1 MGSLQPNSVVRFGT
15 YEVSLQSGEVRK
27 AGLRIRVQQQPMK
40 LLAVLLEHPGE
51 VVTREEL
58 RSRVWPN
65 ESFGDFDQALNI
77 AIGKLRS
84 ALGDSAEN
92 PRFIETLP
100 KRGYRFIADVSVVD
114 VDALPKRLESV
125 AGDQPARDPRLTLQE
140 AGLAVAPDRRPW
152 LTRRVIVALALIIIV
167 VVALPILSL
176 WLFRS
181 RGRAPSGIRSLA
193 VLPLENL
200 SGDAS
205 QNYFADGMT
214 DELITDMAQ
223 ISALRVISRTSV
235 MVYKGARKPLPQIAR
250 ELNVDAVVEGTVLRS
265 GDQVRITA
273 QLIEAAT
280 DKHLWSRSY
289 EGELRDTLALQ
300 NRVASA
306 IADQIRISLTPQEQ
320 AALKNVKVVNPEAYE
335 SYLKGRYFWNKRTAD
350 GLKVALAY
358 FKQAIEEDPKYAQ
371 AYSGLADTYA
381 LLGDWQYAV
390 MTPKEAFP
398 PAKAAAIKAL
408 ELDNTLG
415 EAHNSLAFVLDGFD
429 WDLDAG
435 GREFQRAIALS
446 PGYATA
452 HHWYAWHLSLLG
464 RFDGAIIEMRKAEN
478 LDPLSLIINADLA
491 ELLCLAHS
499 YDESI
504 RQSQKTIEMDP
515 NFALAH
521 NQLAQAYLQKHM
533 YDEAVAELQKALRL
547 SGDSPTSV
555 ANLARAYIASG
566 KRSEAVKLLGD
577 LKKRSNSSYSYA
589 AEIAMIYASLGDADQ
604 AMTWLEKGF
613 NERFNPGVLLRPG
626 FDPLRSDP
634 RFQNLLHRIG
644 LPGET
649 IYPPLVGG
657 LSIEEGQPEARKRH
671 GRCISHLFP
680 LGFDSAAIGWGRNKL
695 SLFEPSSGDLFS
707 V

>member
-1 MGSLQPNSVVRFGT
+1 MESLPPNSVVRFGT

-27 AGLRIRVQQQPMK
+27 AGLRIRVQQQPIK
-40 LLAVLLEHPGE
+40 LLEVLLEHPGE

-100 KRGYRFIADVSVVD
+100 KRGYRFIADVSVL
-114 VDALPKRLESV
+114 DADARPRRPESV
-125 AGDQPARDPRLTLQE
+125 AGDLPGSQGEKTDLGHRLQE
-140 AGLAVAPDRRPW
+140 AGLAVPAKRRPW
-152 LTRRVIVALALIIIV
+152 LTSGVVVALALV
-167 VVALPILSL
+167 LSLSILSV

-181 RGRAPSGIRSLA
+181 RGPAPAGIRSLA

-200 SGDAS
+200 SGDVS

-214 DELITDMAQ
+214 DELITGLAQ

-235 MVYKGARKPLPQIAR
+235 MIYKGARKPLPQIAR

-273 QLIEAAT
+273 QLIEAST
-280 DKHLWSRSY
+280 DKHLWSQSY

-300 NRVASA
+300 SRVASA
-306 IADQIRISLTPQEQ
+306 IADQIRINLTPREQ
-320 AALKNVKVVNPEAYE
+320 AALRNVKVVNPEAYE

-350 GLKVALAY
+350 GLKAALAY
-358 FKQAIEEDPKYAQ
+358 FKQATEEDPKYAK
-371 AYSGLADTYA
+371 AYSGLADAYA

-398 PAKAAAIKAL
+398 KAKAAAIKAL

-435 GREFQRAIALS
+435 GKEFQRAIELN

-452 HHWYAWHLSLLG
+452 HHWYAWHLTLLG
-464 RFDGAIIEMRKAEN
+464 RFDEAITEMRKAES

-491 ELLCLAHS
+491 ELLGLAHS
-499 YDESI
+499 YDNSI
-504 RQSQKTIEMDP
+504 RQSLKTIEMDP

-533 YDEAVAELQKALRL
+533 YAEAVAELQKAVQL
-547 SGDSPTSV
+547 SGDSPTCI
-555 ANLARAYIASG
+555 ANLARAYVASG
-566 KRSEAVKLLGD
+566 KRSEAVKLLD
-577 LKKRSNSSYSYA
+577 VLKKRSSTGFSNAS
-589 AEIAMIYASLGDADQ
+589 EIAMIYASLGDTDQ
-604 AMTWLEKGF
+604 AMNWLDKGF
-613 NERFNPGVLLRPG
+613 EARFNPGVLLRPG

-634 RFQNLLHRIG
+634 RFQQLVHRIG
-644 LPGET
+644 LPG
-649 IYPPLVGG
+649 
-657 LSIEEGQPEARKRH
+657 
-671 GRCISHLFP
+671 
-680 LGFDSAAIGWGRNKL
+680 
-695 SLFEPSSGDLFS
+695 
-707 V
+707 

>member
-1 MGSLQPNSVVRFGT
+1 MESLQPNSVVRFGT
-15 YEVSLQSGEVRK
+15 FEVSLQSGEVRK

-40 LLAVLLEHPGE
+40 LLEILLEHPGE

-58 RSRVWPN
+58 RSRVWPG

-77 AIGKLRS
+77 AIRKLRS
-84 ALGDSAEN
+84 ALGDSAES

-114 VDALPKRLESV
+114 TDARPRKQELV
-125 AGDQPARDPRLTLQE
+125 AGDLPATDPGPKIQGI
-140 AGLAVAPDRRPW
+140 GLAVAPQRRLWP
-152 LTRRVIVALALIIIV
+152 TRWIIVALALV
-167 VVALPILSL
+167 LSLAILSV

-181 RGRAPSGIRSLA
+181 RAPAPTGIRSIA

-214 DELITDMAQ
+214 DELITDLAQ
-223 ISALRVISRTSV
+223 IGALRVISRTSV

-265 GDQVRITA
+265 GDEIRITA
-273 QLIEAAT
+273 QLIEAST
-280 DKHLWSRSY
+280 DKHLWSQSY

-306 IADQIRISLTPQEQ
+306 IADQIRINLTPQEQ

-335 SYLKGRYFWNKRTAD
+335 SYLKGRYFWNKRTGD

-358 FKQAIEEDPKYAQ
+358 FKQAIEEDPQYAQ

-398 PAKAAAIKAL
+398 KAKAAAIKAL
-408 ELDNTLG
+408 ELDSSLG

-429 WDLDAG
+429 WDFDSAG
-435 GREFQRAIALS
+435 KEFQRAIELN

-464 RFDGAIIEMRKAEN
+464 RFDDAIAEMRKAEN

-491 ELLCLAHS
+491 ELLGLAHS

-504 RQSQKTIEMDP
+504 RQSLKTIEMDP

-521 NQLAQAYLQKHM
+521 NQLAQAYLQKQL
-533 YDEAVAELQKALRL
+533 YDEAVAEMQKAVQL
-547 SGDSPTSV
+547 SGDSPTCI
-555 ANLARAYIASG
+555 ANLARAYVASG
-566 KRSEAVKLLGD
+566 KRSEAAKLLGD
-577 LKKRSNSSYSYA
+577 LKKRSNPGYSNA
-589 AEIAMIYASLGDADQ
+589 SEIAMIYASFGDADQ
-604 AMTWLEKGF
+604 AMNWLEKGF
-613 NERFNPGVLLRPG
+613 EERFNPGVLLRPG
-626 FDPLRSDP
+626 FDPLRSDS
-634 RFQNLLHRIG
+634 RFQNLVHRVG
-644 LPGET
+644 LPG
-649 IYPPLVGG
+649 
-657 LSIEEGQPEARKRH
+657 
-671 GRCISHLFP
+671 
-680 LGFDSAAIGWGRNKL
+680 
-695 SLFEPSSGDLFS
+695 
-707 V
+707 

>member
-1 MGSLQPNSVVRFGT
+1 MERSTPNFVVRFGT

-27 AGLRIRVQQQPMK
+27 AGLRIKVQQQPMK
-40 LLAVLLEHPGE
+40 LLEILLEHPGE

-84 ALGDSAEN
+84 ALGDAAEN

-100 KRGYRFIADVSVVD
+100 KRGYRFIADVSVI
-114 VDALPKRLESV
+114 DAGASAKRPESVSEDLPVPEPRNTLQIAGLEVAPKRQS
-125 AGDQPARDPRLTLQE
+125 
-140 AGLAVAPDRRPW
+140 W
-152 LTRRVIVALALIIIV
+152 LTARVIVA
-167 VVALPILSL
+167 VALVLSLSILSA

-181 RGRAPSGIRSLA
+181 RGPAPAGIHSLA

-273 QLIEAAT
+273 QLIEAST
-280 DKHLWSRSY
+280 DKHLWSQSY

-300 NRVASA
+300 SRVASA
-306 IADQIRISLTPQEQ
+306 IADQIRINLTPREL
-320 AALKNVKVVNPEAYE
+320 AALKNVKIVNPEAYE
-335 SYLKGRYFWNKRTAD
+335 SYLKGRYFWNKRTAE

-358 FKQAIEEDPKYAQ
+358 FKQAIEEDPKYAK

-398 PAKAAAIKAL
+398 EAKAAAIEAL

-435 GREFQRAIALS
+435 GREFQRAIELN

-452 HHWYAWHLSLLG
+452 HHWFAWHLSLLG
-464 RFDGAIIEMRKAEN
+464 RFDEAITEMRKAEN

-491 ELLCLAHS
+491 ELLDLAHF

-504 RQSQKTIEMDP
+504 RQSRKTIEMDP
-515 NFALAH
+515 NFAVAH
-521 NQLAQAYLQKHM
+521 NQLGQAYLQKHM
-533 YDEAVAELQKALRL
+533 YAEAVAELKKAVQL
-547 SGDSPTSV
+547 SGDSPTCI
-555 ANLARAYIASG
+555 ANLARAYVASG
-566 KRSEAVKLLGD
+566 ERGEALTLLGN
-577 LKKRSNSSYSYA
+577 LKKRSNPGYSNA
-589 AEIAMIYASLGDADQ
+589 TEIAMIYASLGDTDQ
-604 AMTWLEKGF
+604 AMTWLEKGYQ
-613 NERFNPGVLLRPG
+613 ERFNPGVLLRPG

-634 RFQNLLHRIG
+634 RFQNLLRRIG
-644 LPGET
+644 LP
-649 IYPPLVGG
+649 
-657 LSIEEGQPEARKRH
+657 Q
-671 GRCISHLFP
+671 
-680 LGFDSAAIGWGRNKL
+680 
-695 SLFEPSSGDLFS
+695 
-707 V
+707 

>member
-1 MGSLQPNSVVRFGT
+1 MGSLPPNCVVRFGT

-40 LLAVLLEHPGE
+40 LLGILLEHPGE

-58 RSRVWPN
+58 RGRVWPD

-77 AIGKLRS
+77 AIGKLRT

-100 KRGYRFIADVSVVD
+100 KRGYRFIADVSVLEA
-114 VDALPKRLESV
+114 DARPKKLESV
-125 AGDQPARDPRLTLQE
+125 AGDPPAIESGQTLQV
-140 AGLAVAPDRRPW
+140 AGLAVARKRRLW
-152 LTRRVIVALALIIIV
+152 LTRGAIVALAIVIIISFS
-167 VVALPILSL
+167 ILSV

-181 RGRAPSGIRSLA
+181 RGPAPAGIRSLA

-214 DELITDMAQ
+214 DELITDLAQ

-235 MVYKGARKPLPQIAR
+235 MAYKGARKPLPQIAR
-250 ELNVDAVVEGTVLRS
+250 ELNVDAVVEGTVLHS

-273 QLIEAAT
+273 QLIEAST
-280 DKHLWSRSY
+280 DKHLWSQSY

-300 NRVASA
+300 SRVASA
-306 IADQIRISLTPQEQ
+306 IADQIRINLTPQEQ
-320 AALKNVKVVNPEAYE
+320 AALKTVKVVDPEAYE

-358 FKQAIEEDPKYAQ
+358 FKQAIEEDPKYAR

-398 PAKAAAIKAL
+398 EAKAAAIKAL
-408 ELDNTLG
+408 ELDSTLG

-435 GREFQRAIALS
+435 GKEFRRAIELN

-464 RFDGAIIEMRKAEN
+464 RFDDAIAEMRKAES

-491 ELLCLAHS
+491 ELLGLAHS
-499 YDESI
+499 YDDSI
-504 RQSQKTIEMDP
+504 RQSLKTIEMDP

-533 YDEAVAELQKALRL
+533 YDEAVAELQKAVKL
-547 SGDSPTSV
+547 SGNSPTCI
-555 ANLARAYIASG
+555 ANLARAYVASG
-566 KRSEAVKLLGD
+566 KRAEAVTLLNT
-577 LKKRSNSSYSYA
+577 LIKRSTTGYSNA
-589 AEIAMIYASLGDADQ
+589 SEIAMIYASLGDTDQ
-604 AMTWLEKGF
+604 AMNWLDKSFED
-613 NERFNPGVLLRPG
+613 RFNPGVLLRPG

-634 RFQNLLHRIG
+634 RFQSLVHRVG
-644 LPGET
+644 LPG
-649 IYPPLVGG
+649 
-657 LSIEEGQPEARKRH
+657 
-671 GRCISHLFP
+671 
-680 LGFDSAAIGWGRNKL
+680 
-695 SLFEPSSGDLFS
+695 
-707 V
+707 

>member
-1 MGSLQPNSVVRFGT
+1 MEPLRPNSVVRFGT

-40 LLAVLLEHPGE
+40 LLGILLERPGE

-58 RSRVWPN
+58 RSRVWSE
-65 ESFGDFDQALNI
+65 ESFGDFDQAVNI

-114 VDALPKRLESV
+114 AHARPERAESMVGDLPPTEPWDKDDSNKDKMR
-125 AGDQPARDPRLTLQE
+125 G
-140 AGLAVAPDRRPW
+140 AGLTVELKRRLWPRHW
-152 LTRRVIVALALIIIV
+152 VILALALVLI
-167 VVALPILSL
+167 LPVLFVL
-176 WLFRS
+176 RFRS
-181 RGRAPSGIRSLA
+181 RGRLPDGIRSLA
-193 VLPLENL
+193 VLPLDNL

-205 QNYFADGMT
+205 QSYFADGMT
-214 DELITDMAQ
+214 DELITDLAQ

-273 QLIEAAT
+273 QLIEAST
-280 DKHLWSRSY
+280 DKHLWSQSY
-289 EGELRDTLALQ
+289 EGDLRDSLALQ
-300 NRVASA
+300 NTVARA
-306 IADQIRISLTPQEQ
+306 IADQIRINLTPQEQ
-320 AALKNVKVVNPEAYE
+320 AALKNVKVVNPQAYE

-350 GLKVALAY
+350 GLKVGLAY

-371 AYSGLADTYA
+371 AYSGSADTYA

-398 PAKAAAIKAL
+398 KAKAAAMKAL
-408 ELDNTLG
+408 ELDSTLG
-415 EAHNSLAFVLDGFD
+415 EAHNSLAFVLDGYD
-429 WDLDAG
+429 WDFGAAG
-435 GREFQRAIALS
+435 KEFRRAIELN

-464 RFDGAIIEMRKAEN
+464 RYDEAIAEMRKALT

-491 ELLCLAHS
+491 ELLVLAHS

-504 RQSQKTIEMDP
+504 QQSRKTIEMDP

-521 NQLAQAYLQKHM
+521 NQLAQAYLQKQM
-533 YDEAVAELQKALRL
+533 YDEAVAELQKAVQL
-547 SGDSPTSV
+547 SGGSSTCI
-555 ANLARAYIASG
+555 ANLARAYGVSG
-566 KRSEAVKLLGD
+566 KRSKALELLSE
-577 LKKRSNSSYSYA
+577 LKKRSKPDYSNA
-589 AEIAMIYASLGDADQ
+589 SEIAMIYASLGDKDQ
-604 AMTWLEKGF
+604 AMDWLEKGYE
-613 NERFNPGVLLRPG
+613 ERFNPGVLLRPG
-626 FDPLRSDP
+626 FDPLRSDL
-634 RFQNLLHRIG
+634 RFQDLLRRIG
-644 LPGET
+644 LP
-649 IYPPLVGG
+649 
-657 LSIEEGQPEARKRH
+657 R
-671 GRCISHLFP
+671 
-680 LGFDSAAIGWGRNKL
+680 
-695 SLFEPSSGDLFS
+695 
-707 V
+707 